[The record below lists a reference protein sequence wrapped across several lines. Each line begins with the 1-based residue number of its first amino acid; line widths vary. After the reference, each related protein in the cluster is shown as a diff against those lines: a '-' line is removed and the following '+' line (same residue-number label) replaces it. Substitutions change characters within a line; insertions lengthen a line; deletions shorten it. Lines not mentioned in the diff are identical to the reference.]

1 MGFLFPL
8 LSLYSLLL
16 HGFESYSNA
25 QATNKQ
31 TKLHNQLAIPH
42 FLNRSQRS
50 CLAPAA
56 GAACHYAAHKHPVAP
71 AASAAQPTAQAEPP
85 APEEAALLEPAGK
98 GLAAD
103 LAVADGSEQ
112 QAVQQK
118 AQQDGE
124 KLEQQQ
130 QPAVGAAAPTEEA
143 EEALPGA
150 QLNTAGPGS
159 EAPAAS
165 A

>member
-1 MGFLFPL
+1 MD
-8 LSLYSLLL
+8 LS
-16 HGFESYSNA
+16 HTA
-25 QATNKQ
+25 MRRQQ

-50 CLAPAA
+50 CLAPVA

-71 AASAAQPTAQAEPP
+71 AASAAQPTAQAEP

-103 LAVADGSEQ
+103 LAVADDSEQ

-130 QPAVGAAAPTEEA
+130 RPAVGAAAPT